1 MQCQG
6 KFNYKSLGKREAGE
20 FKNERGQLI
29 KYNESYALK
38 VDEILNGNQVV
49 ERVFKFP
56 TSNKTLYDKLSTLKI
71 YDTVTLIFNVEL
83 YGSQAKLVPIDI
95 SIENN

>member
-6 KFNYKSLGKREAGE
+6 KFNYKSLSKREAGE

-56 TSNKTLYDKLSTLKI
+56 TSNKSLYDKLSTLQI

-83 YGSQAKLVPIDI
+83 FGSQAKLVPIDI